1 MDQIG
6 LQVRAREFIDKEHI
20 KCKLIHPESIELIW
34 DEVEPHIA
42 RCTPH
47 SEGELDTDDFFDYLV
62 NAEMQLWVAVDKK
75 IMAIL
80 QSDPTFIEE
89 IVSFA
94 LSLIAVCFTN

>member
-6 LQVRAREFIDKEHI
+6 LQVRAREFIDKGQI

-62 NAEMQLWVAVDKK
+62 NSEMQLWVAVDSE
-75 IMAIL
+75 IMAVMHRYKKC
-80 QSDPTFIEE
+80 PRP
-89 IVSFA
+89 
-94 LSLIAVCFTN
+94 SLAQFPLA